1 MMDAFKLPM
10 PSRFRAI
17 RVAIENRKSPE
28 MEPLLEH
35 LQIIE
40 QQFNTLQQENTLLKS
55 GGAL

>member
-1 MMDAFKLPM
+1 MSSPFILPM

-28 MEPLLEH
+28 MAPLLEH

-40 QQFNTLQQENTLLKS
+40 QKFNTLQQENTLLKS